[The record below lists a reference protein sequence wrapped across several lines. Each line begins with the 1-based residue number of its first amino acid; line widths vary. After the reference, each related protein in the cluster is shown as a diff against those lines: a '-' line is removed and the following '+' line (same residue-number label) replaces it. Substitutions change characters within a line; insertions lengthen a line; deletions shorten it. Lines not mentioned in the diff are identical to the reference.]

1 VQSLAR
7 AQSEQGVD
15 VRVICVNHADEEG
28 RDLTGIR
35 FGATPTVQEQDGR
48 VQVTRVGRRVSLAR
62 LDICKELAAFL
73 GSLAQQRIDVIHLHT
88 PNATMMLT
96 LAWSQHPQP
105 LVITHHSDIVRQR
118 ILRYALV
125 PFERRVYSR
134 AAAILSD
141 SPTYAAG
148 SALLQRYAERVK
160 DLPLGLDLAPYLR
173 PSDAAL
179 NHARDLRSRYGTPIW
194 LAVGRLVYY
203 KGLDV
208 ALRALAQVPG
218 TLMAIGTG
226 PLQEDLRRLA
236 GELGVGGRT
245 VWRGYANADE
255 LVGAYH
261 AASALWFPSNARSEG
276 FGLVQVEAMA
286 SGCPVINTAI
296 PDSGVAWVSPHGESG
311 LTTAV
316 NDPAGLAGAAR
327 RLLSESGL
335 RERLSTGAR
344 ERACREFDYRVMGE
358 RSLDIY
364 QQVLETTQRRQDR
377 RRPRALAGAL
387 EK

>member
-1 VQSLAR
+1 
-7 AQSEQGVD
+7 
-15 VRVICVNHADEEG
+15 
-28 RDLTGIR
+28 
-35 FGATPTVQEQDGR
+35 
-48 VQVTRVGRRVSLAR
+48 
-62 LDICKELAAFL
+62 
-73 GSLAQQRIDVIHLHT
+73 
-88 PNATMMLT
+88 
-96 LAWSQHPQP
+96 
-105 LVITHHSDIVRQR
+105 
-118 ILRYALV
+118 
-125 PFERRVYSR
+125 
-134 AAAILSD
+134 
-141 SPTYAAG
+141 
-148 SALLQRYAERVK
+148 
-160 DLPLGLDLAPYLR
+160 
-173 PSDAAL
+173 
-179 NHARDLRSRYGTPIW
+179 
-194 LAVGRLVYY
+194 
-203 KGLDV
+203 
-208 ALRALAQVPG
+208 G
-218 TLMAIGTG
+218 TLMVIGTG

-286 SGCPVINTAI
+286 SGCPVINAAI
-296 PDSGVAWVSPHGESG
+296 PDSGVAWVGPQGESG

-364 QQVLETTQRRQDR
+364 QQVLETAQ
-377 RRPRALAGAL
+377 
-387 EK
+387 